1 MDTRRRDS
9 GFPAHPPSP
18 ARYAACSG
26 AGDACLCEERKES
39 RCCYP
44 CHKRVR
50 PRDSLHRRAP
60 LTCQPAT
67 PASTHRRCMCATANP
82 IARTCG
88 SVILCGGSIVWAV
101 DGSRETRILL
111 GGIELCC
118 HAWITRDSAKGRG
131 AVQHERGGCRLQ
143 GNQEDVAG
151 VLCLESS
158 PFC

>member
-9 GFPAHPPSP
+9 GLPAHPPSP
-18 ARYAACSG
+18 VRYAACSG

-67 PASTHRRCMCATANP
+67 PASTRRRCMCATSEDLSCY
-82 IARTCG
+82 ARR
-88 SVILCGGSIVWAV
+88 CGGSIVGDV
-101 DGSRETRILL
+101 DGSHKKWILL
-111 GGIELCC
+111 GGTELCC

-131 AVQHERGGCRLQ
+131 AVQHERGGCRVQ
-143 GNQEDVAG
+143 GNREDVAS
-151 VLCLESS
+151 VLYLESS